1 MHTQE
6 EIDLLKEC
14 GPGTPVGN
22 LLRRYWTP
30 ALLSAEIPDADSIP
44 VKVRLL
50 HEDLVAFRDSKGQ
63 VGLIAENCPHRGAS
77 LYYGRNE
84 DAGLR
89 CIYHG
94 WKFGVNGQCV
104 DMPSEQRSFAD
115 QIRVTSYPTHESGG
129 IVWTYMGSP
138 ETMTPFRDFGTE
150 DMPVEY
156 QNADKLFI
164 DCNWVQSLDGDLDAA
179 HVSYLHSY
187 FGMADIEDDG
197 TDTPG
202 AYPSADMTQRL
213 WWYDK
218 APRLEVED
226 DWFGYRYAAIRNTPN
241 GNQSVRQYSYVIPY
255 TSILSGKP
263 YSTRQIMI
271 VPRDDTHCTRF
282 QFETQYVPAGTAY
295 GNDRRSKTPLTAIKP
310 AANGVI
316 PRVNTRENEYNYDRE
331 FQRATGYTG
340 LRDSRSQDVLVTET
354 MGPVFNRALEHW
366 GTTDVAL
373 VRMHMILIEAARD
386 LANGKEP
393 PAVGADLDYRSIRG
407 VEKILSPGEDW
418 RPLGTPEDVGLQDFL
433 ASN

>member
-6 EIDLLKEC
+6 ENEILTRS

-30 ALLSAEIPDADSIP
+30 ALLSAEIPDADSVP
-44 VKVRLL
+44 VKVKLMS
-50 HEDLVAFRDSKGQ
+50 EDLVAFRDSKGK
-63 VGLIAENCPHRGAS
+63 VGLVAENCPHRGAS

-84 DAGLR
+84 EEGLR

-94 WKFGVNGQCV
+94 WKFDVDGNCV

-115 QIRVTSYPTHESGG
+115 QIQVTSYPTHESGG
-129 IVWTYMGSP
+129 IVWTYMGP
-138 ETMTPFRDFGTE
+138 AETMTPFRDFGTE
-150 DMPVEY
+150 DIPAEA

-197 TDTPG
+197 TDEPG

-213 WWYDK
+213 WWFDK
-218 APRLEVED
+218 APRLEVHDE
-226 DWFGYRYAAIRNTPN
+226 WFGYRYAAIRNTPN
-241 GNQSVRQYSYVIPY
+241 GNVAVRQYSYVVPY

-282 QFETQYVPAGTAY
+282 QFETQVAPSTGVS
-295 GNDRRSKTPLTAIKP
+295 DRRTSTPLTAIKP

-316 PRVNTRENEYNYDRE
+316 PRVNNQENEYNYDRE

-354 MGPVFNRALEHW
+354 MGSNFRSLEHW

-386 LANGKEP
+386 LAAGKEP
-393 PAVGADLDYRSIRG
+393 PAVGDLDYRSIRG
-407 VEKILSPGEDW
+407 VEKVLEPGEDW
-418 RPLGTPEDVGLQDFL
+418 KTLGTSEDAKLQGLL
-433 ASN
+433 ASSS